1 MSTSP
6 SPEEREQKDKADR
19 AREAEEQAKLPYKWT
34 QTIQDVDITIP
45 VAGNLKGRDIIVE
58 MKKATL
64 KVAIKGQDAFI
75 DVSFVLHTI
84 DVPAHEPILNN
95 SSSFYLPFLLVSPW
109 GA

>member
-64 KVAIKGQDAFI
+64 KVAVKGQDAII
-75 DVSFVLHTI
+75 DVRCPYSHFFSQT
-84 DVPAHEPILNN
+84 PM
-95 SSSFYLPFLLVSPW
+95 S
-109 GA
+109 